1 MASNT
6 RGRRF
11 LALCAVTPLL
21 AGAASCGAIIPPEG
35 PSLLAERRAIA
46 NGPSGQRR
54 GPDGYTQLGAFPN
67 SAATQLADG
76 TVGAA
81 RNDLATV
88 GAAQNAVSPAGAAAA
103 DYQRSVAEAEAARL
117 QQGKDV
123 EAALAVDKGAEAA
136 GPAGPTTEE
145 ILREIEGR

>member
-1 MASNT
+1 MASNI

-11 LALCAVTPLL
+11 LALCAVTPFL
-21 AGAASCGAIIPPEG
+21 AGMASCGAIIPPEG
-35 PSLLAERRAIA
+35 PSLLAERPVIA
-46 NGPSGQRR
+46 SGPSGQRR

-67 SAATQLADG
+67 SAAAQLADG
-76 TVGAA
+76 TVVAA
-81 RNDLATV
+81 RNDLAAT
-88 GAAQNAVSPAGAAAA
+88 GAAQNALVPAGAAAA
-103 DYQRSVAEAEAARL
+103 DYRRSVAEAEAVRR

-123 EAALAVDKGAEAA
+123 EAALSVDKAAEPA